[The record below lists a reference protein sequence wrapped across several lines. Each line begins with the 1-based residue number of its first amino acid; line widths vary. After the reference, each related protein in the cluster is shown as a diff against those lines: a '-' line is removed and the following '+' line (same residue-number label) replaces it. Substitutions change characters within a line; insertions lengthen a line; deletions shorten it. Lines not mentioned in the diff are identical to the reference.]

1 MQSMYP
7 FIKHTHMLFVAL
19 TIVLFNLRFWLRTK
33 QPEKPLPLVLRVL
46 PHFNDSLLLF
56 SGMLMM
62 QIARWPLFGATNWL
76 GTKLILVLAY
86 IIVGVFCMRS
96 QPNSGKWWA
105 LYAAA
110 MLIVAT
116 IVYLARYKPI

>member
-19 TIVLFNLRFWLRTK
+19 TIVLFNLRFWLRTS
-33 QPEKPLPLVLRVL
+33 QPEKPLPTVLRVL
-46 PHFNDSLLLF
+46 PHVNDSLLLF

-62 QIARWPLFGATNWL
+62 QIVRWPLFGATNWL
-76 GTKLILVLAY
+76 GTKLILVFTY
-86 IIVGVFCMRS
+86 IVVGVFCLRS
-96 QPNSGKWWA
+96 KPNSGKWWA
-105 LYAAA
+105 LYAVA
-110 MLIVAT
+110 MLVIAT